1 MLRTKLAHLDDPNEM
16 KKVLQENENVMVC
29 CGRMGPMCIPVYVG
43 MEQLQPLCPHVKLY
57 DQDFDGP
64 AAGYIRRLPE
74 CARFMGLPF
83 TIYFK
88 NGKVAAATTSI
99 QSKKQVAD
107 LLDQVYGAPT
117 R

>member
-1 MLRTKLAHLDDPNEM
+1 
-16 KKVLQENENVMVC
+16 
-29 CGRMGPMCIPVYVG
+29 
-43 MEQLQPLCPHVKLY
+43 
-57 DQDFDGP
+57 
-64 AAGYIRRLPE
+64 
-74 CARFMGLPF
+74 MGLPF